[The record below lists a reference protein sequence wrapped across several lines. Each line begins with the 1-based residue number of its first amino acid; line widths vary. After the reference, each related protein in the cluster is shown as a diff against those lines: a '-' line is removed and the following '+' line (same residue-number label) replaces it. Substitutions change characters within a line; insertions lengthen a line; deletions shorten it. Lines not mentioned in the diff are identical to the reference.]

1 MSPEPRPAILH
12 RARPL
17 LVTALA
23 LAACQSSGERRDE
36 REVPTL
42 LKEGQYREAL
52 QLAEAAHRERPDDP
66 VATDE
71 YRLASAA
78 VLLEQGRRMLFAD
91 RNEEA
96 LRRFLEAKRIAP
108 EEPVI
113 DDWVYN
119 AREKLALLW
128 HRNGMRAQA
137 GGDLELAVDS
147 FERSLDFQPGF
158 ERAESSLMRTLLQ
171 LNYRQGLGREYY
183 DEGVRDLHEHLL
195 DEAEFGFSA
204 ALKYSP
210 QMDRAAERRHLARV
224 QLAEERAALAA
235 QLEAENAFAAARNE
249 YRMALL
255 LDLDCLPAQSGYA
268 RADREEDAAAHL
280 READRLLL
288 RKDYQGARAELATG
302 LELTEV
308 QHAAFDAMESA
319 VIEAQHGDLYKRT
332 RTLESDEQYAA
343 AIEVYEELIEEATYF
358 QDAITRKETLESYIE
373 NAERLYE
380 QAAAAASGEERAAY
394 LRQIEVFWPD
404 YRDVQEQLA
413 ELGVER

>member
-1 MSPEPRPAILH
+1 MSPDSRPAFLL
-12 RARPL
+12 RACPVL
-17 LVTALA
+17 ALA
-23 LAACQSSGERRDE
+23 LAACQASAEPREE
-36 REVPTL
+36 REVPAL
-42 LKEGQYREAL
+42 LKEGHYREAL
-52 QLAEAAHRERPDDP
+52 ELAEAAHRKRPDDP

-78 VLLEQGRRMLFAD
+78 VLLEQGRRLLFED

-96 LRRFLEAKRIAP
+96 LRRFLEAKQIAP

-113 DDWVYN
+113 DDWIYN

-137 GGDLELAVDS
+137 DGDLELAVDS

-158 ERAESSLMRTLLQ
+158 ERAEASLMRTLLQ

-210 QMDRAAERRHLARV
+210 KMDRAAERRHLARV

-255 LDLDCLPAQSGYA
+255 LDLDCLPAQQGYA

-288 RKDYQGARAELATG
+288 RKDYEGARAELAAG

-308 QHAAFDAMESA
+308 QQAAFDAMESA
-319 VIEAQHGDLYKRT
+319 VIDAQHGDLYQRA

-343 AIEVYEELIEEATYF
+343 AIEVYEELIDQATYF

-380 QAAAAASGEERAAY
+380 QAAAAASAEERAGY

-413 ELGVER
+413 ELDVER